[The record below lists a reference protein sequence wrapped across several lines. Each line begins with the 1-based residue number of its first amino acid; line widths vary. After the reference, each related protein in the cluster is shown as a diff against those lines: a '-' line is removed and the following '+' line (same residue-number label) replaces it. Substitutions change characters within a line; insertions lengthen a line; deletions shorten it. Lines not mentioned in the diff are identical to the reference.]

1 MIMVNNRSIKC
12 ISLFALF
19 VFLGAG
25 IYSQSLHYDSIPVR
39 VEISEAGN
47 TGIRLAVIPAGFDKG
62 NIENP
67 SLTGQADSEPLAV
80 ITSENAGGRTITD
93 NFIIEYKPD
102 PLEISVKTLGGET
115 VQELLLMDNGHVLF
129 NLDDDPVLGMGEG
142 GPRMGRG
149 WRNEDI
155 EFDRRGRYHAM
166 QPRWQAN
173 AYGSR
178 NPVPMLVGTGGWALF
193 VASPWVQVDMTD
205 DKKGIF
211 IPRNTLDVETRVQ
224 DHGDQQ
230 QNAGKGVPPADS
242 YVPGLFDVFVFDL
255 SEPREFMNDLAEI
268 TGRAV
273 MPPKWALG
281 YMQSHRTLEDDK
293 QMINIVETFRE
304 KKIPVDA
311 VIYLGTGFCPRGW
324 NTEQPSFDFN
334 PEVFSREPSK
344 VIDDLHDLNV
354 KVAVHIVPWDR
365 DKLPTLHGNIPPEP
379 GEKTDNSHILN
390 YWKQHIGLVESGV
403 DAWWP
408 DEGDWFN
415 LHERIKRHQLYY
427 QGPLYSEPNVRPW
440 SLHRNGYL
448 GVARWG
454 GWVWSGDTESAWKT
468 LEGQVAV
475 GINHSL
481 SLSPFWGSDIGGFY
495 PNEEL
500 DGELYARWFQF
511 GAFCPSFRSH
521 GRTWWTR
528 LPWGWGLD
536 SLGPVENRDNP
547 LVSELNNP
555 AIEVV
560 CRNYAE
566 LRYRLLSYNYTLAWQ
581 ARDKG
586 IPMMRAMWLH
596 YPGDKQAAALGN
608 QYLWG
613 EDMLVAPVYEK
624 GATERRLYLPEG
636 LWYDWWNNDKHEG
649 GRYITRSVNLDIMP
663 LFVKAGSIIPFDPQ
677 RQYTSQTVDES
688 LEIRVYKGADGS
700 FTLYEDDGISLDY
713 LENKGF
719 SLTEFRWDDSART
732 LTVSPQKTMAASS
745 GDTRELRIMIM
756 PSGETETVVY
766 KGAELEIAF

>member
-1 MIMVNNRSIKC
+1 MVNSRSI
-12 ISLFALF
+12 IRILLSALF
-19 VFLGAG
+19 VLLSAG
-25 IYSQSLHYDSIPVR
+25 INSQSLHYDSIPVR
-39 VEISEAGN
+39 VEIREAGK
-47 TGIRLAVIPAGFDKG
+47 TGLRLTVAPVEFDKG
-62 NIENP
+62 NIDDPE
-67 SLTGQADSEPLAV
+67 LAGQADKAPLAV
-80 ITSENAGGRTITD
+80 IDSENADGRTITD
-93 NFIIEYKPD
+93 NFIIDFKSD
-102 PLEISVKTLGGET
+102 PIEIIVRSLSGET
-115 VQELLLMDNGHVLF
+115 IQELVFMDNGQVLF
-129 NLDDDPVLGMGEG
+129 KLDDSPVLGMGEG
-142 GPRMGRG
+142 GPRMGRD
-149 WRNEDI
+149 WRNEEI
-155 EFDRRGRYHAM
+155 EFDRRGRLHKM
-166 QPRWQAN
+166 EPRWQAN

-178 NPVPMLVGTGGWALF
+178 NPVPLLVGTGGWGLF
-193 VASPWVQVDMTD
+193 VASPWVRVDMSEQER
-205 DKKGIF
+205 GIF
-211 IPRNTLDVETRVQ
+211 IPTRSLGLQVGVQ
-224 DHGDQQ
+224 NQENQQ
-230 QNAGKGVPPADS
+230 QDSGKGLPPSES
-242 YVPGLFDVFVFDL
+242 YVPGRFDMFVFNLDD
-255 SEPREFMNDLAEI
+255 PGEFINDIAEI
-268 TGRAV
+268 TGRAL

-293 QMINIVETFRE
+293 QMINIVETFRD

-334 PEVFSREPSK
+334 PEVFTREPSE
-344 VIDDLHDLNV
+344 VIDELHDMNT
-354 KVAVHIVPWDR
+354 KVVVHMVPWDR

-379 GEKTDNSHILN
+379 GEKIDDSHILN

-427 QGPLYSEPNVRPW
+427 QGPVSTRPDRRPW
-440 SLHRNGYL
+440 SLHRNGYI
-448 GVARWG
+448 GIARWG

-468 LEGQVAV
+468 LEGQIAV

-536 SLGPVENRDNP
+536 SLGPIENRSNP

-555 AIEVV
+555 EIEVV

-586 IPMMRAMWLH
+586 MPMMRAMWLH
-596 YPGDKQAAALGN
+596 YPGDKLAAGVGN

-624 GATERRLYLPEG
+624 GATERHVYLPEG
-636 LWYDWWNNDKHEG
+636 QWYDWWNNDKHEG
-649 GRYITRSVNLDIMP
+649 GRYIARSVNLDIMP
-663 LFVKAGSIIPFDPQ
+663 LFVKAGAIIPFDPL
-677 RQYTSQTVDES
+677 RQYTSQPVDEPV
-688 LEIRVYKGADGS
+688 EIRLYTGADGS

-713 LENKGF
+713 LESKGVSLTGF
-719 SLTEFRWDDSART
+719 SWDDSGRI
-732 LTVSPQKTMAASS
+732 LTVSPQKTAVAAPGES
-745 GDTRELRIMIM
+745 REFKVVLL
-756 PSGETETVVY
+756 PSGETRNVVY
-766 KGAELEIAF
+766 TGSELEVVF